1 MRHKRLKLSALLLL
15 GLGLT
20 GLQAQTSVNAT
31 GTNAS
36 GSGGTV
42 SYSVGQVVY
51 TTNTGTNGSVAQ
63 GVQQTFEI
71 SVVTGLE
78 QAKGINL
85 SVSAYPNPTTDYL
98 TLSIGE
104 FDISNLSYQLYD
116 MNGKLLQ
123 NEKITGNQ
131 TSIAMGNLVPAN
143 YFVKVIQG
151 NKEVKTFKIIK
162 NSAAQNNEKLIYNFC
177 SRIFNGKCVC
187 SITGKNELSSTNQR
201 CQ

>member
-1 MRHKRLKLSALLLL
+1 MRHKPLKLSAVLLL

-31 GTNAS
+31 DGDVS
-36 GSGGTV
+36 GSGGSV

-51 TTNTGTNGSVAQ
+51 TTHTGTSGSVAE
-63 GVQQTFEI
+63 GVQQPYEI

-78 QAKGINL
+78 EAQSINL
-85 SVSAYPNPTTDYL
+85 SVTAYPNPTTDYL
-98 TLSIGE
+98 TLRIDE
-104 FDISNLSYQLYD
+104 FEISNLSFQLYD

-131 TSIAMGNLVPAN
+131 TSIVMSNLLPAT

-162 NSAAQNNEKLIYNFC
+162 N
-177 SRIFNGKCVC
+177 
-187 SITGKNELSSTNQR
+187 
-201 CQ
+201 

>member
-1 MRHKRLKLSALLLL
+1 MRHKRLKLSAVLLL

-31 GTNAS
+31 DGDVS
-36 GSGGTV
+36 GSGGSV

-51 TTNTGTNGSVAQ
+51 TTHTGTSGSVAE
-63 GVQQTFEI
+63 GVQQPYEI

-78 QAKGINL
+78 EAQSINL
-85 SVSAYPNPTTDYL
+85 SVTAYPNPTTDYL
-98 TLSIGE
+98 TLE
-104 FDISNLSYQLYD
+104 VKDVELLNLHFQLYD

-131 TSIAMGNLVPAN
+131 TSIVMSNLLPAT

-162 NSAAQNNEKLIYNFC
+162 N
-177 SRIFNGKCVC
+177 
-187 SITGKNELSSTNQR
+187 
-201 CQ
+201 

>member
-1 MRHKRLKLSALLLL
+1 MRHKKLKLSALLLL

-20 GLQAQTSVNAT
+20 GLQAQESVNAT
-31 GTNAS
+31 GGNAS
-36 GSGGTV
+36 GSGGSA

-51 TTNTGTNGSVAQ
+51 TTNTGTNGSVSQ
-63 GVQQTFEI
+63 GVQQPYEI
-71 SVVTGLE
+71 SVVTGIE
-78 QAKGINL
+78 EAKGINL

-104 FDISNLSYQLYD
+104 FEISNLSYQLYD

-123 NEKITGNQ
+123 SEKISGNQ
-131 TSIAMGNLVPAN
+131 TSIVMSNLVPSS

-162 NSAAQNNEKLIYNFC
+162 TQ
-177 SRIFNGKCVC
+177 
-187 SITGKNELSSTNQR
+187 
-201 CQ
+201 